1 MNRNLF
7 YSSIIMIIILSF
19 ILLAGCQG
27 SSDNDIEH
35 EMNTSAVETD
45 EAIPAWQDVYGP
57 SLMGDVFY
65 QGQFPLPSEA
75 ILAEK
80 EAFLS
85 MRQREVEDFWK
96 KNKEL
101 LTNLSTQFISLYE
114 QQNKREYYY
123 EIEEQNLI
131 ASFLVPD
138 DDSNELSQRAILNNA
153 LQELSAL
160 PDIDLFERVFINSW
174 SMKASFCEYSGAL
187 QLYDG
192 VGCYISLA
200 YLPEGEPVRNQPFLI
215 QMLDEHWA
223 LMKFERQRTDMNFQI
238 LPHEKAKEVMRSS
251 EAKQLT
257 QQYHYWEQ
265 NRSLLESIAKGMFAL
280 RESNPKL
287 RYKYDVSNNAFT
299 ATEKDGSIHDVPD
312 QVDLWKQFT
321 EFSATTDHLLFAEI
335 SIFDQYNTLNESIC
349 IFAGQDNYIEGYGYW
364 FNLCYSPEAIPADK
378 QFDSLIILDDH
389 WFLMEES
396 TPE

>member
-19 ILLAGCQG
+19 ILFAGCYG
-27 SSDNDIEH
+27 SSDNGIEH

-85 MRQREVEDFWK
+85 MRKLEVEDFWK

-265 NRSLLESIAKGMFAL
+265 NRSLLESIANGMFAL

-287 RYKYDVSNNAFT
+287 RYKYDVSNKTFT
-299 ATEKDGSIHDVPD
+299 ASERDGSIHEVPD

-321 EFSATTDHLLFAEI
+321 EFSATTDHLLFTEI
-335 SIFDQYNTLNESIC
+335 SIFDQYDTLNESIC
-349 IFAGQDNYIEGYGYW
+349 IFSGQDNYIEGYSYW